1 MAGNDVAAREFE
13 TILVEVDAEARY
25 AVVTINRPEKLN
37 ALNTTV
43 QREMAD
49 AVESL
54 DADPGIGAIVI
65 TGSEKAF
72 AAGADIA
79 EMSELRYPG
88 TFTEDFMGNWARLG
102 RARTPLIAAVS
113 GYALGGG
120 CEVAM
125 MCDIILAAENAKFGQ
140 PEINLGVIPGMGGSQ
155 RLTRAIGQYKAMD
168 LVLTGRTIGAEEA
181 ERAGLVSRIV
191 PTGELAA
198 EARRTAATI
207 ASKSLYSTMVAKRV
221 TKRALETTL
230 AEGLEYEQANF
241 YAMFGTP
248 DHREGMTAFVEK
260 REPEWD
266 R

>member
-1 MAGNDVAAREFE
+1 MSNSVVSRNFE
-13 TILVEVDAEARY
+13 TILVEVSGRVAT
-25 AVVTINRPEKLN
+25 VTINRPDKLN

-43 QREMAD
+43 QREMAE
-49 AVESL
+49 AVEAL
-54 DADPGIGAIVI
+54 DVDPGIGAIIV
-65 TGSEKAF
+65 TGSKKAF

-79 EMSELRYPG
+79 EMAELKYPN
-88 TFTEDFMGNWARLG
+88 TFTEDFKGNWSRLT

-125 MCDIILAAENAKFGQ
+125 MCDIIIAAENAKFGQ

-155 RLTRAIGQYKAMD
+155 RLTRAVGQYKAMD
-168 LVLTGRTIGAEEA
+168 MILTGRNIGAEEA
-181 ERAGLVSRIV
+181 ERSGLVSRVV
-191 PTGELAA
+191 PTDDLLA
-198 EARRTAATI
+198 EATKVAETI
-207 ASKSLYSTMVAKRV
+207 AAKSKYSAMVAKRV
-221 TKRALETTL
+221 TARALQTTL

-248 DHREGMTAFVEK
+248 DHIEGMTAFNEK
-260 REPEWD
+260 REPKWD